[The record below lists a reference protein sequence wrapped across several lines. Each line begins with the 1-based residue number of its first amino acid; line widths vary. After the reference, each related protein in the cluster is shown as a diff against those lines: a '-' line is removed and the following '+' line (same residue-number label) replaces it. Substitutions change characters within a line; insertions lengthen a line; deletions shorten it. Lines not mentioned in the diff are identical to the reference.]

1 MCLTS
6 FFFFFRNLWLFI
18 NKFVSIMWSTIG
30 PGDHNI
36 QMHLGRCG
44 SDIYLGLRKHNKL
57 CLRADEEMRMIVV
70 WTMT

>member
-1 MCLTS
+1 
-6 FFFFFRNLWLFI
+6 
-18 NKFVSIMWSTIG
+18 MWSTIG